1 MALKAL
7 IFDVDG
13 TLAETEEAH
22 RQAFNATFAAHGLD
36 WHWNQQ
42 DYARLL
48 KVTGGKERM
57 AAHRAAVGHGPD
69 DATIAAMHKEKT
81 AAYGDILAR
90 GGLQARPGVLRLIEE
105 ARAAG
110 LLLAIATTTSPGNVE
125 ALAACLWGKPAGQVF
140 DVIAAGDVVK
150 AKKPAPDIYLFA
162 LEHLALPAAQA
173 LAFEDT
179 WNGLHSAKGAGLKV
193 VATPSVYS
201 AGEDFAAAHRVL
213 PDLGCFRLVDA
224 LALA

>member
-36 WHWNQQ
+36 WHWTQE
-42 DYARLL
+42 DYAHLL

-69 DATIAAMHKEKT
+69 DATIARMHKEKT
-81 AAYGDILAR
+81 AAYADILAR
-90 GGLQARPGVLRLIEE
+90 GGLEARPGVLELIEE

-110 LLLAIATTTSPGNVE
+110 LRLAIATTTSPGNVE
-125 ALAACLWGKPAGQVF
+125 ALAHCLWGKRAAEVF
-140 DVIAAGDVVK
+140 HTIAAGDMVK
-150 AKKPAPDIYLFA
+150 AKKPAPDVYLLA
-162 LEHLALPAAQA
+162 LEQLDLPPDQA

-179 WNGLHSAKGAGLKV
+179 WNGLRSAKAAGLKV
-193 VATPSVYS
+193 VVAPSVYS
-201 AGEDFAAAHRVL
+201 ADEDHSDA
-213 PDLGCFRLVDA
+213 DLLLSDLDGFRLRDA
-224 LALA
+224 P

>member
-36 WHWNQQ
+36 WCWSVA
-42 DYARLL
+42 DYTRLL

-81 AAYGDILAR
+81 AAYAAILAR
-90 GGLQARPGVLRLIEE
+90 GGLQPRPGVLRLVAQ

-110 LLLAIATTTSPGNVE
+110 LRLAIATTTSPGNVE
-125 ALAACLWGKPAGQVF
+125 ALSACLWGKPADQVF
-140 DVIAAGDVVK
+140 DVIAAGDMVQ
-150 AKKPAPDIYLFA
+150 AKKPAPDVYLLA
-162 LEHLALPAAQA
+162 LERLGLPPGQA

-179 WNGLHSAKGAGLKV
+179 LNGIRAAQGAGLKV
-193 VATPSVYS
+193 VVTPSLYS
-201 AGEDFAAAHRVL
+201 ADEDHAAANLCL
-213 PDLGCFRLVDA
+213 PDLSGFVLSDA
-224 LALA
+224 P

>member
-22 RQAFNATFAAHGLD
+22 REAFNATFAAHGLN
-36 WHWNQQ
+36 WHWSQA

-57 AAHRAAVGHGPD
+57 AAHRAEIGHGPD
-69 DATIAAMHKEKT
+69 DATIAVLHKDKT
-81 AAYGDILAR
+81 AAYADILAR
-90 GGLQARPGVLRLIEE
+90 GGLSARPGVLRLIDE

-110 LLLAIATTTSPGNVE
+110 LRLAISTTTSPGNVE
-125 ALAACLWGKPAGQVF
+125 ALAHCLWGRPSAEIF
-140 DVIAAGDVVK
+140 DVVAAGDVVK
-150 AKKPAPDIYLFA
+150 AKKPAPDIYL
-162 LEHLALPAAQA
+162 LALDRLGLPTAQA

-179 WNGLHSAKGAGLKV
+179 WNGIQSAREAGLKV

-201 AGEDFAAAHRVL
+201 AGEDHSAADLVL
-213 PDLGCFRLVDA
+213 SDLSAFRLTDA
-224 LALA
+224 P

>member
-7 IFDVDG
+7 IFDVDV

-36 WHWNQQ
+36 WHWNRA

-57 AAHRAAVGHGPD
+57 AAHRAALGHGPD
-69 DATIAAMHKEKT
+69 DATIAAMHREKT
-81 AAYGDILAR
+81 EAYGAILAR
-90 GGLQARPGVLRLIEE
+90 GGLEARPGVLRLIEE

-110 LLLAIATTTSPGNVE
+110 LRLAISTTTSRPNVE
-125 ALAACLWGKPAGQVF
+125 ALAACLWGKPADQVF

-150 AKKPAPDIYLFA
+150 AKKPAPDIYLHA
-162 LEHLALPAAQA
+162 LDQLGLPAAQA

-179 WNGLHSAKGAGLKV
+179 WNGVQAARGAGLRV
-193 VATPSVYS
+193 IATPSVYS
-201 AGEDFAAAHRVL
+201 AGEDFRAADRVL
-213 PDLGCFRLVDA
+213 PDLSGFRLADA
-224 LALA
+224 A